1 MQACA
6 EAVTILRELGG
17 ADQSGDLEGV
27 LADGAVGQVLDALP
41 SGRIA
46 FFLQLQ
52 LCGRKV
58 QVKRQILQFLR
69 FSLFFRV
76 TFNQHIRNLE
86 ALIIWICNNWNQDV
100 FFLSCSMTKH
110 YNAVVFKG
118 SWCIPS
124 IELFLTGC
132 IRISGKLIDSK
143 KNTAGIITV
152 MVLIVK

>member
-1 MQACA
+1 MSATDLESDFGATVQACA

-76 TFNQHIRNLE
+76 TFNQHIKNLE
-86 ALIIWICNNWNQDV
+86 ALII
-100 FFLSCSMTKH
+100 
-110 YNAVVFKG
+110 
-118 SWCIPS
+118 
-124 IELFLTGC
+124 
-132 IRISGKLIDSK
+132 
-143 KNTAGIITV
+143 
-152 MVLIVK
+152 